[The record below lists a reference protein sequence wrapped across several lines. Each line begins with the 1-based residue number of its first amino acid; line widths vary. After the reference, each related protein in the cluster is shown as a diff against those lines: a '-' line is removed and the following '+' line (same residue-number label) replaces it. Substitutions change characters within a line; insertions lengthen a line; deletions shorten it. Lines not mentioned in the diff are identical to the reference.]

1 MRQGIQILLI
11 ISISF
16 FVAPFPVYLHYNY
29 LIGADFSSPDAI
41 FQDLDD
47 EHLLVERQDISVL
60 FTSCDLPNIRGAHFF
75 EKLTHFSFQ
84 TSSLNQNTFV
94 YRC

>member
-16 FVAPFPVYLHYNY
+16 FVALFPAYLHYNY
-29 LIGADFSSPDAI
+29 LIDADFSSPDAI

-47 EHLLVERQDISVL
+47 EHLLVERQDIPVL
-60 FTSCDLPNIRGAHFF
+60 FTSCDLPNIRGSHFF
-75 EKLTHFSFQ
+75 EGLAYFSFQ
-84 TSSLNQNTFV
+84 TSSLNQKTIV